1 MANNSDITTYPG
13 GKARLYQ
20 WLINQ
25 IPPHATFISTHL
37 GNCAIMRYKRPALR
51 NIGIDLDPAVIE
63 MWQSRSC
70 TGGDIDVAAGAAAA
84 PQLARVAST
93 DKASDAVP
101 HQRQQRCTPAHTA
114 TNADDPGVTAAPSEA
129 TRYNF
134 VHADC
139 VPWLQSYPFTGSEFV
154 YADPPYLFHTRK
166 QQDRIYRHEYTVEQ
180 HVALLHTLVDLP
192 CPIMISGYDSQIYNH
207 ILSGWRKES
216 IQTVT
221 RGGTLATEVIWMNY
235 PQPTALHDYRYLG
248 EDYRERERIKR
259 KKQRWQERWRTMDR
273 LERQAIL
280 AAIQEDTSC

>member
-1 MANNSDITTYPG
+1 MTDITTYPG

-37 GNCAIMRYKRPALR
+37 GNCAVMRYKRPGKL

-63 MWQSRSC
+63 MWQSRAC
-70 TGGDIDVAAGAAAA
+70 TAGAIDIPDGAAAA
-84 PQLARVAST
+84 PELAMVAST
-93 DKASDAVP
+93 SKANDAGL
-101 HQRQQRCTPAHTA
+101 HQHQQRCTPS
-114 TNADDPGVTAAPSEA
+114 NLAAAIDSSGEV

-134 VHADC
+134 INADC
-139 VPWLQSYPFTGSEFV
+139 VPWLHSYRFTGSEFV

-166 QQDRIYRHEYTVEQ
+166 QKDRLYKFEYTFLQ
-180 HVALLHTLVDLP
+180 HVELLDILLTLP
-192 CPIMISGYDSQIYNH
+192 CPVMVSGYQSEIYDD
-207 ILSGWRKES
+207 ILTGWRKET

-235 PQPTALHDYRYLG
+235 PQPEALHDYRYLG
-248 EDYRERERIKR
+248 DDFRERERIKR

-273 LERQAIL
+273 LERLAIL
-280 AAIQEDTSC
+280 AAIQEAA